1 MNFINENDQ
10 EIKDI
15 LVAVAILTA
24 AFLIVDLSYYGRAT
38 LLAYFGIFLTAALV
52 SVLSAFLM
60 HELSHRYVA
69 RRFGQ
74 YAYFKLWPMG
84 AMLALITSVFG
95 IIFAAPGAVYYHGYL
110 SDSRTNGIISAA
122 GPGMNIALGTIFAV
136 LGTISGEFIFSTIL
150 IEAARLNFWFGFF
163 NMIPF
168 WQLDGAKVFHWNNE
182 IFLLMI
188 AAALLGTVLTGFF

>member
-24 AFLIVDLSYYGRAT
+24 AFLILDLNYYGRSAF
-38 LLAYFGIFLTAALV
+38 LSYFGIFLIAALV

-69 RRFGQ
+69 RKFGQ

-84 AMLALITSVFG
+84 AMLALVTSVFG
-95 IIFAAPGAVYYHGYL
+95 IIFAAPGAVYYHGYF
-110 SDSRTNGIISAA
+110 SDTRTDGIISAA
-122 GPGMNIALGTIFAV
+122 GPGMNIALGTVFAI
-136 LGTISGEFIFSTIL
+136 LGTVSGVSVVSLIL
-150 IEAARLNFWFGFF
+150 MEAARLNFWFGFF

-168 WQLDGAKVFHWNNE
+168 WQLDGAKVFHWNTE
-182 IFLLMI
+182 IFLLMM
-188 AAALLGTVLTGFF
+188 AAALVGTVLTGFF